1 MARKSIFELLNEE
14 RNIKEE
20 IERVDKLFEMPLIEA
35 HYSGGQATLTE
46 FANRTWFR
54 AWKSRGRFIDADDFL
69 SAVGYKRILKKQ
81 SPDAN
86 DLLTIIEIVCNL
98 IHQTLRYMGGEY
110 GSQGMYLGFQFT
122 ADAVRL
128 SEILQD
134 ELSFFGYKS
143 SYDEDTETNII
154 IERKPEATAVAEIVP
169 PTLAKSVLRYNQ
181 FTLKGDIGTKKT
193 ILHQIGDALEPQ
205 RKALAQI
212 ENKLSDRIFWMLN
225 NLNIRHNNVTVG
237 NKSYV
242 AKVAAM
248 SSEELEAWYDDLYQM
263 MLLAFLK
270 LDNVERMKRTETLR
284 NEITGGTNG

>member
-1 MARKSIFELLNEE
+1 MARKSIFELLNQE

-20 IERVDKLFEMPLIEA
+20 IKRIDKLFKMPLIEA
-35 HYSGGQATLTE
+35 PYSGGHATLTE
-46 FANRTWFR
+46 FTNRTWFR

-69 SAVGYKRILKKQ
+69 CAVGYKTILKKQ

-86 DLLTIIEIVCNL
+86 DLLTIIEIVYNFM
-98 IHQTLRYMGGEY
+98 HQTLRYMGGEY
-110 GSQGMYLGFQFT
+110 GSQGMYLGFRFT

-134 ELSFFGYKS
+134 ELSFFGYKN
-143 SYDEDTETNII
+143 SYDKETETDII
-154 IERKPEATAVAEIVP
+154 VEQKAEATAVAEIAP
-169 PTLAKSVLRYNQ
+169 PMIAKSVLRYNQ
-181 FTLKGDIGTKKT
+181 FTLKGDVETKKT

-212 ENKLSDRIFWMLN
+212 ESKLSDRIFWMLN
-225 NLNIRHNNVTVG
+225 NLNIRHNNVTAG
-237 NKSYV
+237 DRNYV

-270 LDNVERMKRTETLR
+270 LDNVERMKRVETLK
-284 NEITGGTNG
+284 NETTGGTHG